1 MPLIYTGVYACL
13 HFWGTQEDYKGQI
26 HHLRLPRQWVRKRTE
41 YQICLPLSC
50 MASFLHTKPLSLQA
64 QRGEKKKF
72 PTATAPY
79 KYEVCLSPLKHIHM
93 KNTAVDYLPEISI
106 TFYKFY
112 IITAS
117 WFFKMQQEHIYKN
130 AVLCKS
136 TVIYFIPWHV
146 IAYQSVSDSLF
157 FNRQYLFEA
166 SLIWCCREQA
176 VCWIAESGLC
186 GHSAMLFWIALGD
199 RFKGEMSES
208 FQRFIRFSRASKKK
222 NKLQKQLT
230 KRRNDKPI
238 GKSWPGMVLIPM
250 ILWNCIWDML
260 LCNTLIDYQAV

>member
-1 MPLIYTGVYACL
+1 MLQIKIYKGDATNLYLDQEGVYACL
-13 HFWGTQEDYKGQI
+13 HFWGAHGDYKGQI
-26 HHLRLPRQWVRKRTE
+26 NHLRLPRQWIRKRTE

-50 MASFLHTKPLSLQA
+50 MVSSLHTKPLCLQA
-64 QRGEKKKF
+64 QRGKKKF

-79 KYEVCLSPLKHIHM
+79 RYEVGLSPLKHIHT
-93 KNTAVDYLPEISI
+93 KNRAVDYLPEISI
-106 TFYKFY
+106 TFYKFH

-117 WFFKMQQEHIYKN
+117 WFFKMQRARVYKN

-136 TVIYFIPWHV
+136 TVIYFIPWRV
-146 IAYQSVSDSLF
+146 IAYQSISDSLF

-176 VCWIAESGLC
+176 VCWIGESGLC

-208 FQRFIRFSRASKKK
+208 FQRFIRFSRTSKKNQVTETTHEK
-222 NKLQKQLT
+222 IEL
-230 KRRNDKPI
+230 
-238 GKSWPGMVLIPM
+238 
-250 ILWNCIWDML
+250 
-260 LCNTLIDYQAV
+260 

>member
-26 HHLRLPRQWVRKRTE
+26 NHLRLPRQWVRKRTE
-41 YQICLPLSC
+41 YQICLPLSW
-50 MASFLHTKPLSLQA
+50 MASSLHTKPLSLQA
-64 QRGEKKKF
+64 QRGEKKNF
-72 PTATAPY
+72 QQQLLHTNMRFAFHL
-79 KYEVCLSPLKHIHM
+79 LSILAR

-106 TFYKFY
+106 PFYKFY

-117 WFFKMQQEHIYKN
+117 WFFKMQRERVYKN

-166 SLIWCCREQA
+166 SLIWCRREQA

-186 GHSAMLFWIALGD
+186 GHSAMLFWIAPGD

-208 FQRFIRFSRASKKK
+208 FQRFIRFSRASKK
-222 NKLQKQLT
+222 
-230 KRRNDKPI
+230 
-238 GKSWPGMVLIPM
+238 
-250 ILWNCIWDML
+250 
-260 LCNTLIDYQAV
+260 